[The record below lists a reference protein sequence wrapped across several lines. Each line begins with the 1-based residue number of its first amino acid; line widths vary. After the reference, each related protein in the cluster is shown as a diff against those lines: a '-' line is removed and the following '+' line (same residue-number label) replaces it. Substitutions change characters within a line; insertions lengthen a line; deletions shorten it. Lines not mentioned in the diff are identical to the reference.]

1 VLLEL
6 LDQVEDAIGV
16 DNDTV
21 CDKNTHSFKSQD
33 DFANKLPVKVNHLA
47 ERTTS
52 HIPKEVV
59 GVFSNSSYLVLEV
72 CFCNQAHITCSL
84 VHQI

>member
-16 DNDTV
+16 DNDAV

-33 DFANKLPVKVNHLA
+33 DFANKLPVKVNHQV

-52 HIPKEVV
+52 HIPKKV
-59 GVFSNSSYLVLEV
+59 GVFSDSSYLVLEV